1 MQNKLEKYIH
11 ANREAF
17 DSEEPGAHVW
27 QNFEAAFVKKQ
38 GGLEAFVQA
47 NREAFDDE
55 QPGANVWAAIEDKF
69 VPHQDGRLEQFV
81 QANRQAFDDEQP
93 GAAVWQK
100 LEETFVPKQ
109 EQKTPAIFRSM
120 VAKVIS
126 IAAIL
131 ILVAVSVWQFAAKDN
146 TTTTQPLAQNEKPK
160 TSAPAEQLPKPVT
173 LPAEEDK
180 TSAPSAQDKIAD
192 VKTPAKDN
200 ATQEVTPASDD
211 DQTQEIFYY
220 TKLTEIKFKELKKIE
235 KEEPALYHS
244 FAAEIKKLDDNY
256 HGLQAMLK
264 GNADKEAILSAMI
277 TNLKMQTEILSKQL
291 YIIHSLKKSKQT
303 KNEPTDKSI

>member
-1 MQNKLEKYIH
+1 VQNELEKYIH

-17 DSEEPGAHVW
+17 DSEEPGAQVW
-27 QNFEAAFVKKQ
+27 QNLEAAFVKKQ
-38 GGLEAFVQA
+38 DGLEAFVQA

-55 QPGANVWAAIEDKF
+55 QPGGHVWAAIENKF
-69 VPHQDGRLEQFV
+69 IPQQDGRLEQFV
-81 QANRQAFDDEQP
+81 QTNRNAFDDEQP

-120 VAKVIS
+120 VARVIS

-146 TTTTQPLAQNEKPK
+146 TTQPLAQNEKPK
-160 TSAPAEQLPKPVT
+160 TSAPAEQSPKPVT
-173 LPAEEDK
+173 LPAAEDK

-200 ATQEVTPASDD
+200 TTQEVTPASDD

-303 KNEPTDKSI
+303 KNETTDKSI